1 MRFPQL
7 LSFGFASVLLL
18 LSACKKDRDCPA
30 SPGGPSTPPQIG
42 FWSLPQQDSIVDAEY
57 DRVHDRIVV
66 VTANANRLAVIDPA
80 TRSVSTVEL
89 NLAPQC
95 VSVDPSGNT
104 AVVGHNGW
112 ITTVDLND
120 VTVTS
125 VRTIPCNVWD
135 VVTANGWCH
144 AFPMLNQWTN
154 IFSMDLGSGQVT
166 SNGSIHEKTHAKL
179 RPGSLQMYGI
189 SGVVSPSD
197 LTKYDA
203 SSSPPTFLYD
213 SPYHGD
219 YPMGG
224 DLWMSD
230 DGTYIYTEGGSA
242 FHATDD
248 QSTDMLYAGGVPGNG
263 HIRHLDHSSA
273 AERVCSI
280 RAWHNWELTMTGH
293 AQIDTVVAFHT
304 VPFLSD
310 LGSTVLPTAALD
322 GASRRFHGLFCFFN
336 SAGTSCHVL
345 MKANVPGGTT
355 HWAATSIPL

>member
-1 MRFPQL
+1 MRPTQL
-7 LSFGFASVLLL
+7 LPFGFASILLL
-18 LSACKKDRDCPA
+18 LSACKKEQDCPS
-30 SPGGPSTPPQIG
+30 SPEGPSAPPQIG

-80 TRSVSTVEL
+80 THSVSSVDL

-120 VTVTS
+120 ATVTS

-144 AFPMLNQWTN
+144 AFPVQGQWTN
-154 IFSMDLGSGQVT
+154 IFSMDLGSGAVT
-166 SNGSIHEKTHAKL
+166 PNSNIYEKMHAKL
-179 RPGSLQMYGI
+179 RPGSLQIYGL

-197 LTKYDA
+197 LWKFDA
-203 SSSPPTFLYD
+203 SGGATGFLYD

-219 YPMGG
+219 HPMGG
-224 DLWMSD
+224 NLWMSD
-230 DGTYIYTEGGSA
+230 DGTHIFTEEGSVFTA
-242 FHATDD
+242 TETEATDV
-248 QSTDMLYAGGVPGNG
+248 LYSGSFTGTG
-263 HIRHLDHSSA
+263 HLRHLDHSSA
-273 AERVCSI
+273 AGRTCSI
-280 RAWHNWELTMTGH
+280 RAWYDWELPLH
-293 AQIDTVVAFHT
+293 PAQIDTVISFSSY
-304 VPFLSD
+304 PFLTD
-310 LGSTVLPTAALD
+310 QGAIVLPTALLANAD
-322 GASRRFHGLFCFFN
+322 RRFHGLFCFFN
-336 SAGTSCHVL
+336 AEGTFCHVL
-345 MKANVPGGTT
+345 MKAHAPGGTT